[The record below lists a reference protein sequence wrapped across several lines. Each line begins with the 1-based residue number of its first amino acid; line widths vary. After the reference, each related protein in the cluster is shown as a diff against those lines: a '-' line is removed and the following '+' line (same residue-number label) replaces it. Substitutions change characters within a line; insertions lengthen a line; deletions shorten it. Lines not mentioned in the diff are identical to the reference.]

1 MIREKPHNDWLYEY
15 RWLKILPYFIFERL
29 VMSERNIDIE
39 YDTIV
44 HELEIEKNISIFEGK
59 ILK

>member
-1 MIREKPHNDWLYEY
+1 
-15 RWLKILPYFIFERL
+15 
-29 VMSERNIDIE
+29 MSERNIDIE